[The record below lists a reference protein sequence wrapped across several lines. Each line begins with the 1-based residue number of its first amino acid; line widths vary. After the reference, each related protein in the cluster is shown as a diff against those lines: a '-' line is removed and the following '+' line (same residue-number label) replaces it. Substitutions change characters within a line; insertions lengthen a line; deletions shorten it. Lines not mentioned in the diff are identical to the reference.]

1 MKSATGNSLIVA
13 ALAWSTILN
22 AAPLPAEFD
31 PDQIQRLK
39 RGDVIISVDGSAI
52 GDSAHVLAAIDVPMP
67 AQAIWPIMTD
77 CNRAPSYVPNL
88 ISCRILERAPNGDW
102 DIREHLSS
110 PGWLLPNFR
119 TVFRSDYEINRRVHF
134 SRVAGDLRKSEG
146 EWLLLPI
153 DEGRATRVIYTVDTE
168 YRSWIPNAWMHDY
181 LADEISNI
189 LNALRHECLK
199 SK

>member
-1 MKSATGNSLIVA
+1 MKNATLNSLIAVA
-13 ALAWSTILN
+13 VAWSTTLIVSSASAGL
-22 AAPLPAEFD
+22 AQE
-31 PDQIQRLK
+31 QIQRLEN
-39 RGDVIISVDGSAI
+39 GQVVVSVAVAVNGE
-52 GDSAHVLAAIDVPMP
+52 GAHVEAAIDVPMS
-67 AQAIWPIMTD
+67 AQTIWPIMTD
-77 CNRAPSYVPNL
+77 CDRAPSYVPKL

-146 EWLLLPI
+146 EWLLFPI